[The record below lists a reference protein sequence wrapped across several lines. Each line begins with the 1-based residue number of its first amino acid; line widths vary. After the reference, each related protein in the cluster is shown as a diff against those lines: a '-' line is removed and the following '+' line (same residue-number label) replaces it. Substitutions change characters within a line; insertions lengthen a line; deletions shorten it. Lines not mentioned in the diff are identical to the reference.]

1 MRTPDMGSSTFSPVV
16 AFEDG
21 LCPLKRSNTLPD
33 GRWEK
38 RQGALGDVG
47 GPPNGQNWSRFING
61 TSLTAMNRCGGELPD
76 SPVVRGD
83 SEATLVSSPS
93 QSDPT
98 SQIRYEARSSE
109 ADGDATTVGA
119 GEAAERVEQWTPNME
134 EILAKLRTFGSGSPI
149 GR

>member
-1 MRTPDMGSSTFSPVV
+1 MFSPVV

-21 LCPLKRSNTLPD
+21 SSPLKRSYTLPD

-38 RQGALGDVG
+38 RQGALGEVG

-61 TSLTAMNRCGGELPD
+61 TSLTAMNRRGGELPD
-76 SPVVRGD
+76 SPVVTGG

-93 QSDPT
+93 QSDLT
-98 SQIRYEARSSE
+98 SRIQSE
-109 ADGDATTVGA
+109 AGPGDVDGDATTLCPGEGA
-119 GEAAERVEQWTPNME
+119 KRMEQWTPNME